1 MLAGEGSIGS
11 SQKPD
16 NQTDHLGS
24 YSNMWWINGVD
35 RDGKTLLPSA
45 PTDTYMASG
54 HGSKRAVVV
63 IPSLDLVVSWNDTN
77 ISDFAGANQALG
89 LLLQAVN

>member
-1 MLAGEGSIGS
+1 
-11 SQKPD
+11 
-16 NQTDHLGS
+16 
-24 YSNMWWINGVD
+24 
-35 RDGKTLLPSA
+35 
-45 PTDTYMASG
+45 MASG